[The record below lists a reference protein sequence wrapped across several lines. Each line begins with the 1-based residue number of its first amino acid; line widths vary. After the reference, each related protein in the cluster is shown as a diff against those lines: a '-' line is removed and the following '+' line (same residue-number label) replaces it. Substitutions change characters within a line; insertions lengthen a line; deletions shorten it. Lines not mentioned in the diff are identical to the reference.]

1 MGAIFEA
8 PKQSE
13 NLEKSEKARQLD
25 ARLHPP
31 VSLFPCIKGFLRG
44 IRKKVPKLLYHSLGT
59 NVVAGV
65 GLEPHDLLVMSPVVV
80 PPRPQS
86 RRAATK
92 SLLFQNSPMGVAPA
106 EVPYLGGTLKG
117 SLHHHGGPL
126 KGSPLF
132 YITSRRVSI
141 KVTPSHLP
149 HLPHLPHFPHLPHLP
164 HLHRRLI
171 HRRLIHRS
179 RAAGQLTT
187 HPPPSRGLPFS
198 SGLL

>member
-65 GLEPHDLLVMSPVVV
+65 GLEPHDLLVMIPVVV
-80 PPRPQS
+80 SPTSSIPPGNYQVIVVSKLPYGCCPSGSPISWGNPQGFPTQS
-86 RRAATK
+86 CTPPHIVQMLNN
-92 SLLFQNSPMGVAPA
+92 SLHHLVLIQH
-106 EVPYLGGTLKG
+106 LGGTLKG
-117 SLHHHGGPL
+117 SLHHPVG
-126 KGSPLF
+126 
-132 YITSRRVSI
+132 
-141 KVTPSHLP
+141 TP
-149 HLPHLPHFPHLPHLP
+149 
-164 HLHRRLI
+164 
-171 HRRLIHRS
+171 
-179 RAAGQLTT
+179 
-187 HPPPSRGLPFS
+187 
-198 SGLL
+198 